1 MIQFLTTSIALSCL
15 VERMKKKKKFNHFK
29 WSYIRRSGM
38 SKQQKQ
44 FLYCCYGQFK
54 KHFNHQEIAEITY
67 QWMVVECY
75 EPSQVKMLFNTSFL
89 VNALIMFFLYL
100 SCHVA
105 VALNSTCFFFFSWWY
120 QLKICRHNFSIC
132 WLVPYVWKYIKYFQ
146 KKKKK
151 FRSLPFALA
160 PKVSTCFF
168 PFVLYTKL
176 FSCVLCCISS
186 SSHKPKPE
194 KPFND
199 INLPKKLFCF
209 IARVSYKE

>member
-15 VERMKKKKKFNHFK
+15 VERMKNKKFNHFK

-105 VALNSTCFFFFSWWY
+105 VALNSTCFFSFLGDIN
-120 QLKICRHNFSIC
+120 LKSAGIILVFC
-132 WLVPYVWKYIKYFQ
+132 WLVPYVW
-146 KKKKK
+146 
-151 FRSLPFALA
+151 
-160 PKVSTCFF
+160 TEN
-168 PFVLYTKL
+168 T
-176 FSCVLCCISS
+176 
-186 SSHKPKPE
+186 
-194 KPFND
+194 
-199 INLPKKLFCF
+199 
-209 IARVSYKE
+209 